1 MFIFY
6 MYINC
11 NVAIVSWARPPWLA
25 MPVHDVFK
33 QLNRYTNDIIT
44 YNIGTLMKVRNHV
57 TFYV

>member
-1 MFIFY
+1 M
-6 MYINC
+6 
-11 NVAIVSWARPPWLA
+11 AIVSWARPPWLA